1 MIKQDPNEHEVEE
14 DTLAEDTQDA
24 TSNKDIEALESR
36 LEESENKYKRALAD
50 YQNLQ
55 KRAQDE
61 RLDLIRSANK
71 DLLLRILSVLDTL
84 LLAQLHTQDKNLEV
98 SINHF
103 MDILKSEGVT
113 KIETIGKEF
122 DPMVMEAITTA
133 EGEEGKVV
141 AEVRAGFMLNEKLLR
156 AAQVTVG
163 SKNN

>member
-14 DTLAEDTQDA
+14 DPIAEDTQDA
-24 TSNKDIEALESR
+24 TSNKEIEALESR